1 MDRCP
6 NSRPP
11 GSEIRKLFQESL
23 VDVYQPFG
31 EAGAEVDLLSSIAL
45 VNRCEWQCF
54 IESNDNY
61 TKLTVIS

>member
-54 IESNDNY
+54 TESNDNY
-61 TKLTVIS
+61 TKLTVIN